1 MKDILIE
8 GKRIRPNSPI
18 FLIAEAGVN
27 HNGELSLAKKLIDI
41 VANAEV
47 DAIKFQTFITEQV
60 FIKSTPKVEYL
71 KSSKDDKQSWEEM
84 VKKYE
89 FTKEDFIEIKKYCEK
104 KKIIFLSTPYDENSI
119 EWLED
124 LNIAAYKI
132 SSGDLTNYPL
142 LKKICSKKK
151 PILLSTGMATLKE
164 VIETVNF
171 IYSNNIHDL
180 CIFQCTTNY
189 PSSFEELNLNV
200 IETYKKEFPD
210 CLIGFSD
217 HSLGIEASIG
227 AASKGV
233 KLIEKHITLDRE
245 MDGPDHKASLDP
257 EQLNQWVKSIRN
269 IEKALGTFEKF
280 PSKTELIIAEK
291 ARRSI
296 VSRKLLE
303 KGKIIKKEDLIV
315 KRPGYGIPPTKFNE
329 LLGKRTKRSIPEDT
343 IINWDDI
350 EEI

>member
-1 MKDILIE
+1 M
-8 GKRIRPNSPI
+8 
-18 FLIAEAGVN
+18 
-27 HNGELSLAKKLIDI
+27 
-41 VANAEV
+41 
-47 DAIKFQTFITEQV
+47 
-60 FIKSTPKVEYL
+60 
-71 KSSKDDKQSWEEM
+71 
-84 VKKYE
+84 
-89 FTKEDFIEIKKYCEK
+89 
-104 KKIIFLSTPYDENSI
+104 
-119 EWLED
+119 
-124 LNIAAYKI
+124 
-132 SSGDLTNYPL
+132 
-142 LKKICSKKK
+142 
-151 PILLSTGMATLKE
+151 
-164 VIETVNF
+164 
-171 IYSNNIHDL
+171 
-180 CIFQCTTNY
+180 
-189 PSSFEELNLNV
+189 
-200 IETYKKEFPD
+200 
-210 CLIGFSD
+210 
-217 HSLGIEASIG
+217 
-227 AASKGV
+227 